1 METRPAIDD
10 YRMWLVR
17 ELTERTRRNPSY
29 SLRAFA
35 RSLGVSAPSLSQV
48 LSGKRPL
55 SRKAALRII
64 DRCELSPEQGKAFL
78 MSALGEDW
86 RSALLKME
94 TEAET
99 HSHQELQIETYRMIS
114 DWYHYAILS
123 LGDIEGNEASPQW
136 IADRLG
142 ISPKAA
148 HQAFTRLEK
157 LGLVKRRGR
166 GFFQSAKPLAAS
178 THTDLAGALRK
189 YHHQNL
195 RLAEQALDDGLVPLN
210 GYSAM
215 TMAVDES
222 RLDEARELIKKFR
235 RKLCQLLE
243 SGERQRVYTLAIQ
256 LFPVSKGKPQSK
268 CNHKRDPQ

>member
-1 METRPAIDD
+1 MESNEPIRD
-10 YRMWLVR
+10 YRMWLLQ

-64 DRCELSPEQGKAFL
+64 DRCSLSPDQGKAFL

-86 RSALLKME
+86 QSALLRLE
-94 TEAET
+94 NDEELQ
-99 HSHQELQIETYRMIS
+99 SHQELQIETYRMIS

-123 LGDIEGNEASPQW
+123 LGDIEGNVATPQW
-136 IADRLG
+136 IAERLN

-148 HQAFTRLEK
+148 SQAFRRLEK
-157 LGLVKRRGR
+157 LGLVRRRGK
-166 GFFQSAKPLAAS
+166 GFFQCAKPLAAS
-178 THTDLAGALRK
+178 TKTDLDSALRK

-195 RLAEQALDDGLVPLN
+195 RIAEAALDDGSVPLN

-215 TMAVDES
+215 TMAIDES

-235 RKLCQLLE
+235 RKLCRVLE
-243 SGERQRVYTLAIQ
+243 NGERQRVYTLAIQ
-256 LFPVSKGKPQSK
+256 LFPVSKPKPKKS
-268 CNHKRDPQ
+268 NKRDPL

>member
-1 METRPAIDD
+1 MDSRAPIDD

-86 RSALLKME
+86 RSALQKME
-94 TEAET
+94 SEPELP
-99 HSHQELQIETYRMIS
+99 HQELQIETYRMIA

-123 LGDIEGNEASPQW
+123 LGDIAGNVATPEW
-136 IADRLG
+136 IAERLG
-142 ISPKAA
+142 IAPKVAS
-148 HQAFTRLEK
+148 QAFQRLEK
-157 LGLVKRRGR
+157 LGLLKRRGR
-166 GFFQSAKPLAAS
+166 GFYQCAKPLSAS

-195 RLAEQALDDGLVPLN
+195 RLAEAALDHGEVPLN
-210 GYSAM
+210 GFSAM

-222 RLDEARELIKKFR
+222 RLEEARDLIKKFR
-235 RKLCQLLE
+235 RKLCALLE
-243 SGERQRVYTLAIQ
+243 SGDRQRVYTLAVQ
-256 LFPVSKGKPQSK
+256 LFPVSKAKP
-268 CNHKRDPQ
+268 KRIPKRELQ